1 MHFHPL
7 LIKNAPLKMSLV
19 FLDFIIDYQLK
30 ADFYLFR
37 DRERLNYYHVF
48 LFGTAQHKVRA
59 RNIEIN

>member
-30 ADFYLFR
+30 ADFYLF
-37 DRERLNYYHVF
+37 LNDF
-48 LFGTAQHKVRA
+48 F
-59 RNIEIN
+59 IID